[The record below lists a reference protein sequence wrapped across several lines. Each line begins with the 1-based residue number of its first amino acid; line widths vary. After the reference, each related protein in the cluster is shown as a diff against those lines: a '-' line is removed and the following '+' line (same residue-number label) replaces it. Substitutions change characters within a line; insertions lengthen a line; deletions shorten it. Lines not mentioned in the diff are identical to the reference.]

1 MSWENETCRQR
12 TEFLGSSQHAV
23 DVKGYILFEPLFK
36 NCVCKAN
43 GWLEEMEL
51 GVTRCT
57 IPVSFHTLLVGWLWN
72 TCLILTFVG
81 RKSHFIRIGYV
92 HKSISWSL
100 FFALRIVSL
109 RMLFALRL
117 KVHCVF
123 HYQILIHGSS
133 FRRSFRENKVSRT
146 EDLLRTCPMLWGVLF
161 VDSICKLHSLILF

>member
-1 MSWENETCRQR
+1 MSWENETCHQG

-36 NCVCKAN
+36 NCVFKAN
-43 GWLEEMEL
+43 GWLEGMEL

-57 IPVSFHTLLVGWLWN
+57 IPVSFHPLLVGWLWN

-81 RKSHFIRIGYV
+81 RKGHFIRICYV
-92 HKSISWSL
+92 RKSISWSL
-100 FFALRIVSL
+100 FFELRIVFLTL

-123 HYQILIHGSS
+123 HYQICMGLLLEDPLEKI
-133 FRRSFRENKVSRT
+133 RSLGQGTFSVLAQLCRESC
-146 EDLLRTCPMLWGVLF
+146 L
-161 VDSICKLHSLILF
+161 